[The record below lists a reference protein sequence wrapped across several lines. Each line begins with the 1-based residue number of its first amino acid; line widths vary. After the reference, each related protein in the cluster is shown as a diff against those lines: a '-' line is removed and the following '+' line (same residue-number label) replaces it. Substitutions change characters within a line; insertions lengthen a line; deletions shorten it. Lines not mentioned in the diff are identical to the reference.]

1 MKTTLSLIGLTVIVL
16 AVMATAAGQAN
27 RSVYTTLKFKE
38 CEITP
43 VPKSAMGDYEGKCPG
58 IAGYTLLVSEGDMR
72 QNLTVVTSQGAK
84 HSLELWDVVSGG
96 FSTVGPRAEWRM
108 ANQKGKLSPVA
119 LIVRYSASEDPEH
132 PNKVNSYLAVS
143 KITPTEIC
151 ITDKISPGPKANEEA
166 RRAADSAATK
176 PCLKQK

>member
-1 MKTTLSLIGLTVIVL
+1 MKYTLSLVGLIAIVL
-16 AVMATAAGQAN
+16 AAAAMAEGQTN
-27 RSVYTTLKFKE
+27 SSVYTTLKFKE
-38 CEITP
+38 CQITP
-43 VPKSAMGDYEGKCPG
+43 VPKSAMGDYEGRCPG

-72 QNLTVVTSQGAK
+72 QNLTVITSQGDK

-143 KITPTEIC
+143 KITPSEIC
-151 ITDKISPGPKANEEA
+151 ITDKITPGPKANEAA
-166 RRAADSAATK
+166 RRAADSATTK
-176 PCLKQK
+176 PCLKPR